1 MGVDGMKKWYSVL
14 PMVVFLVFLAVMTA
28 LLLFGPKG
36 DFSVNEK
43 RVLAQAP
50 DLSPSAILK
59 GETQKELEDFTSDQ
73 VPGRDFF
80 VGVNAYWT
88 LATGRNGAQ
97 DIYHGRDGYLINS
110 PKPYNEALLTDNLTR
125 FDAFAAKTGLPAD
138 LIMVPTTG
146 YLMEDKLPAAHGAY
160 HDDQVYDLAA
170 EKVQALRILDVRETL
185 RQGAKEGQVCYR
197 TDHHLTSYGNYLLA
211 KAYQDAVGGE
221 DLRQD
226 YDDISVYDG
235 FYGTTWS
242 GSGYWLTKPDTV
254 ELWDSGVQVTV
265 TLDDGAGQVKT
276 AHSLFFPDH
285 LEDLDKYP
293 VFLDG
298 NHALVTIE
306 NPSAPGGSVLVI
318 RDSYA
323 HCFATFLAEKYKT
336 VTLVDLRYFRTPV
349 SDLLAEHPA
358 DRLLVLY
365 GVDNLLT
372 DNNSAWL
379 S

>member
-1 MGVDGMKKWYSVL
+1 MKKWYSVL

-185 RQGAKEGQVCYR
+185 R
-197 TDHHLTSYGNYLLA
+197 H
-211 KAYQDAVGGE
+211 
-221 DLRQD
+221 
-226 YDDISVYDG
+226 
-235 FYGTTWS
+235 YGTTWS
-242 GSGYWLTKPDTV
+242 GSAYWLTKPDTV
-254 ELWDSGVQVTV
+254 ELWDSGAQVTV

-276 AHSLFFPDH
+276 AHSLFFRDH

-323 HCFATFLAEKYKT
+323 HCFATFLAEKYQK